1 MAYQVLARKSRPQ
14 DFSSLIGQ
22 DALVQALRNGLR
34 DLRIAHAYL
43 FSGIR
48 GVGKTSAARV
58 LAKALNCAYGPTP
71 DPCNLCPTC
80 TEITRGAD
88 LDVIEV
94 DAATYSKVEQVRDL
108 TESLRYG
115 PARDR
120 FKVVI
125 LDEIHRLSRAAFDAL
140 LKIVEEPP
148 PHLVFIFATTE
159 VEAVPATI
167 LSRCQEYR
175 FHRVSAQTL
184 TKHLRRIADDEGL
197 TASDASLHLVARA
210 AEGSVRDGVALLD
223 QLATFGGGRIPDEDA
238 SRLLGG
244 LDRRLSRR
252 VLEAMLKGQPHV
264 VSSVVRKIEEQGHD
278 PRLVYSEF
286 LTYCREALHLALGAA
301 SGPGELPDEDL
312 AELSATAAAYGYE
325 DLLRLLQLLLA
336 SEASVR
342 RSDAAGLALEIAWLR
357 AAEIPKLSRIEDL
370 LDQPAGRSRVSIPTI
385 EPLGAAP
392 AVKNPQQQTTP
403 PPEREIL
410 RSPAD
415 GAPASFAQE
424 RDLDTASQSTP
435 LDASAKWRIQDFL
448 NVVGQRKQPLLV
460 RLREA
465 EALDWREDCLTIR
478 GDESIGKALSRPSSA
493 EILDD
498 AVNRAFGHGS
508 SWRFE
513 QTLSAG
519 PSADPEPASTPP
531 QRDDLVTNPRVQQVL
546 DLFGGIVENVLE
558 NPTAQPKGRGE

>member
-34 DLRIAHAYL
+34 DRRIAHAYL

-48 GVGKTSAARV
+48 GVGKTSVARV
-58 LAKALNCAYGPTP
+58 LAKALNCASGPTP

-80 TEITRGAD
+80 IEITRGAD

-94 DAATYSKVEQVRDL
+94 DAATYSKVEQVREL

-148 PHLVFIFATTE
+148 AHLVFIFATTE
-159 VEAVPATI
+159 IEAVPATI
-167 LSRCQEYR
+167 LSRCQEFR

-184 TKHLRRIADDEGL
+184 SKHLRRIADDEAL
-197 TASDASLHLVARA
+197 TASDASLHLIARA
-210 AEGSVRDGVALLD
+210 AEGSVRDAVALLD
-223 QLATFGGGRIPDEDA
+223 QLATFGSGHIPDEDA

-244 LDRRLSRR
+244 LDRRLIRR

-264 VSSVVRKIEEQGHD
+264 VSSVVRQIEEDGHD
-278 PRLVYSEF
+278 PRHVYSEF

-301 SGPGELPDEDL
+301 SEPGEIPNEDL
-312 AELSATAAAYGYE
+312 AELAATAAAYGYE
-325 DLLRLLQLLLA
+325 DLLRLLHLLLA

-342 RSDAAGLALEIAWLR
+342 RSDAASLALEIAWLR
-357 AAEIPKLSRIEDL
+357 AAEIPKLSRIENL
-370 LDQPAGRSRVSIPTI
+370 LDRPAGRSRGSVPAN

-392 AVKNPQQQTTP
+392 PIEHPVQQPTP
-403 PPEREIL
+403 PPEREI
-410 RSPAD
+410 RSSPAED
-415 GAPASFAQE
+415 APASFARV
-424 RDLDTASQSTP
+424 RDLDPASQSTP
-435 LDASAKWRIQDFL
+435 LESSSRSRIQDFL
-448 NVVGQRKQPLLV
+448 DVVGQRKQPLLV

-465 EALDWREDCLTIR
+465 EALDWRDDCLTIR
-478 GDESIGKALSRPSSA
+478 GDESLGKSLSRPSSG

-498 AVNRAFGHGS
+498 AVNRAFGHGT

-513 QTLSAG
+513 QTPSAG
-519 PSADPEPASTPP
+519 PAADPEPASTPP